1 VPTRYI
7 FIQIKFSDAWFLFL
21 SHFFKK
27 LIHLVQILIQRMQP
41 NYNMDNTNQTQT
53 NTTQTNTTQTNTTQT
68 NQPKYIDWRDDDED
82 DFDLI
87 GFGIA
92 TNGGR
97 LRITPHK

>member
-1 VPTRYI
+1 
-7 FIQIKFSDAWFLFL
+7 
-21 SHFFKK
+21 
-27 LIHLVQILIQRMQP
+27 MQP
-41 NYNMDNTNQTQT
+41 NYNMDNTTQ
-53 NTTQTNTTQTNTTQT
+53 TTQT
-68 NQPKYIDWRDDDED
+68 NQPKYVDWRDDYDDD

>member
-1 VPTRYI
+1 
-7 FIQIKFSDAWFLFL
+7 
-21 SHFFKK
+21 
-27 LIHLVQILIQRMQP
+27 MQP
-41 NYNMDNTNQTQT
+41 NYNMDNTNQ
-53 NTTQTNTTQTNTTQT
+53 TQTNTTQTNTTQT